1 MVYISGGNELLDPME
16 ILGRLGVKSGSV
28 VADLGCG
35 GAGHFVIPA
44 AKLVGQ
50 KTNVY
55 AVDVKKSV
63 LASVNSIGRLE
74 GVNNIKSIWSDLE
87 ILGATKIPKESVD
100 YALLIN
106 TLFFSKKHKE
116 ILQEA
121 IRLVKLGGKIMVVDW
136 KEKGLAGFGPTE
148 DDRINPKQIKT
159 IAQELKLQLTDEFIA
174 GNHHFGLIFV
184 K

>member
-1 MVYISGGNELLDPME
+1 MVYVSGGNELLDPME
-16 ILGRLGVKSGSV
+16 ILGRLGVKTGSI

-55 AVDVKKSV
+55 AVDIQKSV

-74 GVNNIKSIWSDLE
+74 GVNNIKSIWSNLE
-87 ILGATKIPKESVD
+87 VLGATKIPKESLD
-100 YALLIN
+100 YAMVIN
-106 TLFFSKKHKE
+106 MLFLSKQHKE
-116 ILQEA
+116 VLQESV
-121 IRLVKLGGKIMVVDW
+121 RLLKSGGKIMIVDW
-136 KEKGLAGFGPTE
+136 KAGTASFGP
-148 DDRINPKQIKT
+148 
-159 IAQELKLQLTDEFIA
+159 AQENRVSPDKIKKVAKELNLQLADEFEA
-174 GNHHFGLIFV
+174 GKHHFGLIFV